1 MSKLNDTKILSF
13 RRFERADA
21 DTEITYDI
29 AWPVKVIECYA
40 NKATDGELDAL
51 AETVLELLTVPEMS
65 YRKIAS
71 LLMVSDEVVKMILS
85 GLETKEY
92 YSEKEV
98 TDKGKEYLQDK
109 EVGEFTTEKVFGNM
123 FISLM
128 DGEVMPYFY
137 PGKLPWAVR
146 GEDIYTLSY
155 DNEIE
160 GIKGKGKK
168 DVDLIDK
175 VNRAY
180 HMFGKINKMSQDQI
194 RDSSKRQIEVYEE
207 SLVERDF
214 SEPENLDEAEEIK
227 NLGKARVK
235 ILDTERRRVYIK
247 TRFTV
252 KKADPEKFIVES
264 PFPVNFTSWYSESF
278 RRMRENNELI
288 YDPEFEELGLDY
300 FCENITTKFYAD
312 YPEMQSTNFEQYIK
326 VNFPNMR
333 NLPAA
338 EALLEKYRE
347 VFNLNILCEEK
358 HQVKRHTVITES
370 AKTIELI
377 LNNYVANTDKANIVK
392 QYETVI
398 RRQEDIDSMLDD
410 FGIEECVA
418 KFKEMKAIGLK
429 TGVIVQD
436 LSIFNSFRKY
446 AGKTVLEKY
455 YYLIAEAYFN
465 EHSKF
470 RKLLLTGGTD
480 IIQML
485 DYINEKRNKYGAHN
499 DGTKPI
505 EIPQDEY
512 IIYQDYFKKVT
523 VMLVNY
529 MD

>member
-29 AWPVKVIECYA
+29 AWPVEVVECYA

-51 AETVLELLTVPEMS
+51 AETVLELLTVSEMS

-71 LLMVSDEVVKMILS
+71 LLMISEQVVKMILS
-85 GLETKEY
+85 SLEAKEY
-92 YSEKEV
+92 YSEKKV
-98 TDKGKEYLQDK
+98 TDKGKAYLQDK
-109 EVGEFTTEKVFGNM
+109 EVGEFTTEKVFGNI

-128 DGEVMPYFY
+128 DGEVFPYFY
-137 PGKLPWAVR
+137 PGKLPWAIR
-146 GEDIYTLSY
+146 GENIYTLSF
-155 DNEIE
+155 DNEIDR
-160 GIKGKGKK
+160 IKAKDKK
-168 DVDLIDK
+168 DIDLIDK

-180 HMFGKINKMSQDQI
+180 HRFGKINKMSQDQR
-194 RDSSKRQIEVYEE
+194 RDSSKREIEFYEE

-214 SEPENLDEAEEIK
+214 CEPETLEEAEEIK

-264 PFPVNFTSWYSESF
+264 PFPINVTSWYADSF

-300 FCENITTKFYAD
+300 FCENITTKFYVD
-312 YPEMQSTNFEQYIK
+312 YPELQSTNFEQYIK

-333 NLPAA
+333 NSSVA
-338 EALLEKYRE
+338 EVLLAKYRE
-347 VFNLNILCEEK
+347 VFNLNILCREK
-358 HQVKRHTVITES
+358 HQVKRHAVITES
-370 AKTIELI
+370 AKAIELI
-377 LNNYVANTDKANIVK
+377 LNNYVANTDKASIVRK
-392 QYETVI
+392 YETVI
-398 RRQEDIDSMLDD
+398 RRKEDIESMLKGFKIKD
-410 FGIEECVA
+410 CMA
-418 KFKEMKAIGLK
+418 KRKELHSIGK
-429 TGVIVQD
+429 KGVIVQR

-465 EHSKF
+465 ENSKF
-470 RKLLLTGGTD
+470 RKLLFSEGIE
-480 IIQML
+480 IIKML

-499 DGTKPI
+499 DGLKPV
-505 EIPQDEY
+505 EIPQEDY
-512 IIYQDYFKKVT
+512 RVYQDYFKKVT
-523 VMLVNY
+523 VMLINY